1 VSVLVLVC
9 SLIGFQAKSQ
19 TPISLQNAINT
30 ALENNRNLKNEK
42 LKSEYS
48 KALIKS
54 ASDIP
59 QTGVTM
65 DYGQINSAYND
76 MKFGVSQN
84 IAFPTVYKKQKM
96 SIPKNGKNLC

>member
-1 VSVLVLVC
+1 
-9 SLIGFQAKSQ
+9 
-19 TPISLQNAINT
+19 
-30 ALENNRNLKNEK
+30 
-42 LKSEYS
+42 
-48 KALIKS
+48 LIKS

-96 SIPKNGKNLC
+96 SIRKNGKISSECFFKEYELKKP